1 MRLGSLQVFRSLGH
15 QHSVLRIVVAYTA
28 FAVCEFATWIA
39 MLVYAY
45 EQGGPTTAAVVA
57 VAQLLPAAGVALLM
71 GPLAD
76 RRSPAVVLIGGYA
89 VQALGMGATAVLLL
103 IDAAPIAVYVA
114 AVVGATAIAATRP
127 AQSALVPALTS
138 EADQLMACNVVIGWV
153 ENLSLLLAGVA
164 TGVALTFGS
173 VADVYVGAA
182 LLMAIATFL
191 VLPLRRLPFTR
202 RTKAERGMAAT
213 ESTAQLLRHDSA
225 ARLLVC
231 LIGAEFLVIGA
242 LDLLFVVMAVDVL
255 DAGAA
260 WAGYLNTAYG
270 AGALVFGAL
279 AALLIGRRLGPV
291 VLATAVVLG
300 LALAASTISGLAV
313 VMVLLAV
320 VGGARALLDVSV
332 RVLLQRTVPPHRLAG
347 VFGVAEGLLMIG
359 LAAGSLLV
367 PFLMSFG
374 GATLAMLGTAAI
386 LPALVLVSLP
396 LLMRLDQHAR
406 VPVVEI
412 SLLRQL
418 PLFTQLPATPL
429 AAVAQRL
436 ERIEF
441 EPGATLV
448 REGEIG
454 EHYYAIADGDVTVL
468 RRGRP
473 IARLGRADGMGEI
486 ALMRS
491 VPRTATAV
499 AETPVL
505 AYRLDRDAFME
516 AVTGHRAVFE
526 LAEEIV
532 RGHADRDAARD
543 AAREQPPAAES

>member
-1 MRLGSLQVFRSLGH
+1 
-15 QHSVLRIVVAYTA
+15 
-28 FAVCEFATWIA
+28 
-39 MLVYAY
+39 
-45 EQGGPTTAAVVA
+45 
-57 VAQLLPAAGVALLM
+57 
-71 GPLAD
+71 
-76 RRSPAVVLIGGYA
+76 
-89 VQALGMGATAVLLL
+89 
-103 IDAAPIAVYVA
+103 
-114 AVVGATAIAATRP
+114 
-127 AQSALVPALTS
+127 
-138 EADQLMACNVVIGWV
+138 
-153 ENLSLLLAGVA
+153 
-164 TGVALTFGS
+164 
-173 VADVYVGAA
+173 
-182 LLMAIATFL
+182 
-191 VLPLRRLPFTR
+191 
-202 RTKAERGMAAT
+202 
-213 ESTAQLLRHDSA
+213 
-225 ARLLVC
+225 LLVC

-291 VLATAVVLG
+291 VLATAVVTG
-300 LALAASTISGLAV
+300 LALAAATVSGLVA

-367 PFLMSFG
+367 PFLMSLG
-374 GATLAMLGTAAI
+374 GATLALLGTAAI
-386 LPALVLVSLP
+386 LPALVLIFLP
-396 LLMRLDQHAR
+396 LLLRLDQHAR

-418 PLFTQLPATPL
+418 PLFAQLPAKSL

-436 ERIEF
+436 ERVEL
-441 EPGATLV
+441 EPGAALV

-454 EHYYAIADGDVTVL
+454 KHYYAIADGHVTVL
-468 RRGRP
+468 QRGRP
-473 IARLGRADGMGEI
+473 IARLGRADGLGEI

-499 AETPVL
+499 AETWVL

-526 LAEEIV
+526 LAEAIV

-543 AAREQPPAAES
+543 HPPTGDPGPGST

>member
-1 MRLGSLQVFRSLGH
+1 MRAGSLQTFRSLGR
-15 QHSVLRIVVAYTA
+15 QHSVLRLVVAYTA

-57 VAQLLPAAGVALLM
+57 VAQLLPAAGVALLV

-76 RRSPAVVLIGGYA
+76 RHSPAVVLVAGYA

-103 IDAAPIAVYVA
+103 ADATPLAVYVG

-153 ENLSLLLAGVA
+153 ENLSLLVAGVT
-164 TGVALTFGS
+164 TGIALTFGS
-173 VADVYVGAA
+173 VGTVYTAA
-182 LLMAIATFL
+182 AVLMAFATFL
-191 VLPLRRLPFTR
+191 VLPLRRLPFVR
-202 RTKAERGMAAT
+202 RSRADRDTAAT
-213 ESTAQLLRHDSA
+213 GSTAQLLRHDPP
-225 ARLLVC
+225 ARLLVG
-231 LIGAEFLVIGA
+231 LIGAEYLVIGA

-270 AGALVFGAL
+270 AGSLVLGAL
-279 AALLIGRRLGPV
+279 AAVLIGRRLGPV
-291 VLATAVVLG
+291 VLGAAVLLG
-300 LALAASTISGLAV
+300 LALAAVTVSGLVV
-313 VMVLLAV
+313 VMLLLAV
-320 VGGARALLDVSV
+320 VGGTRTLLDISV
-332 RVLLQRTVPPHRLAG
+332 RVLLQRTVPPERLAG
-347 VFGVAEGLLMIG
+347 IFGVAEGLLMLG

-367 PFLMSFG
+367 PLLMSLG
-374 GATLAMLGTAAI
+374 GATLAVLGAAAI
-386 LPALVLVSLP
+386 LPVLVLARLP
-396 LLMRLDQHAR
+396 LLLRLDQHAR

-412 SLLRQL
+412 SLLRQI
-418 PLFTQLPATPL
+418 PLFAHLPATSL
-429 AAVAQRL
+429 AALAQRL
-436 ERIEF
+436 ERVEF
-441 EPGATLV
+441 EPGETLV
-448 REGEIG
+448 REGETG

-468 RRGRP
+468 QKNRP
-473 IARLGRADGMGEI
+473 IARLGRADGLGEI

-499 AETPVL
+499 AETRVL
-505 AYRLDRDAFME
+505 AYRLDRDAFLE
-516 AVTGHRAVFE
+516 AVTGHRAVLE
-526 LAEEIV
+526 SAEEIV

-543 AAREQPPAAES
+543 EPPETER

>member
-1 MRLGSLQVFRSLGH
+1 MSLGSLQTFRSLGR
-15 QHSVLRIVVAYTA
+15 QHSVLRLVVSYTA

-57 VAQLLPAAGVALLM
+57 VAQLLPAAGAALLV

-76 RRSPAVVLIGGYA
+76 RRSPAAVLIGGYA
-89 VQALGMGATAVLLL
+89 VQALGMGATAILLL
-103 IDAAPIAVYVA
+103 TDATPVVVYLG
-114 AVVGATAIAATRP
+114 AVVAATAIAATRP
-127 AQSALVPALTS
+127 AQSALVPALTT

-153 ENLSLLLAGVA
+153 ENLSLLIAGVA

-173 VADVYVGAA
+173 VADVYAGAA
-182 LLMAIATFL
+182 ALMAIATLL
-191 VLPLRRLPFTR
+191 VLPLRRLPFAR
-202 RTKAERGMAAT
+202 RSKSDRETTPT
-213 ESTAQLLRHDSA
+213 ESTAQLLRHDRP

-270 AGALVFGAL
+270 AGSLVFGAL

-291 VLATAVVLG
+291 VVATAVMLG
-300 LALAASTISGLAV
+300 LALAASTFSGLGV
-313 VMVLLAV
+313 VMVLLAI

-347 VFGVAEGLLMIG
+347 VFGLAEGLLMAG

-367 PFLMSFG
+367 PFLMSLG
-374 GATLAMLGTAAI
+374 GATLALLGTAAI
-386 LPALVLVSLP
+386 LPALVLAFLP
-396 LLMRLDQHAR
+396 LLLRLDQHAR

-418 PLFTQLPATPL
+418 PLFAQLPATSL

-436 ERIEF
+436 ERVEF

-448 REGEIG
+448 REGDLG

-468 RRGRP
+468 QRGRH
-473 IARLGRADGMGEI
+473 IARLGRADGLGEI

-499 AETPVL
+499 AETRVL
-505 AYRLDRDAFME
+505 TYRLDRDAFLE
-516 AVTGHRAVFE
+516 AVMGHRAVFE
-526 LAEEIV
+526 SAEEIV

-543 AAREQPPAAES
+543 KPPATES

>member
-1 MRLGSLQVFRSLGH
+1 MKAGSLQTFRSLGR
-15 QHSVLRIVVAYTA
+15 QHSVLRLVVAYTA

-45 EQGGPTTAAVVA
+45 EQDGPTTAAVVA
-57 VAQLLPAAGVALLM
+57 VAQLLPAAGVALLV

-76 RRSPAVVLIGGYA
+76 RHSPAVVLVAGYA

-103 IDAAPIAVYVA
+103 SGAPPLAVYVG

-164 TGVALTFGS
+164 TGIALTFGS
-173 VADVYVGAA
+173 VGTVYTAA
-182 LLMAIATFL
+182 AVLMAGATFL
-191 VLPLRRLPFTR
+191 VLPLRRLPFVR
-202 RTKAERGMAAT
+202 RSRADRDPADTG
-213 ESTAQLLRHDSA
+213 STAELLRHDPP

-231 LIGAEFLVIGA
+231 LIGAEYLVIGA

-270 AGALVFGAL
+270 AGSLVLGAL
-279 AALLIGRRLGPV
+279 AAVLIGRRLGPV
-291 VLATAVVLG
+291 VLGAAVLLG
-300 LALAASTISGLAV
+300 LALAAVTVSGLVV
-313 VMVLLAV
+313 VMLLLAV
-320 VGGARALLDVSV
+320 VGGTRTLLDISV
-332 RVLLQRTVPPHRLAG
+332 RVLLQRTVPPERLAG
-347 VFGVAEGLLMIG
+347 VFGVAEGLLMLG

-367 PFLMSFG
+367 PLLMSIG
-374 GATLAMLGTAAI
+374 GATLAVLGAAAI
-386 LPALVLVSLP
+386 LPVLVLARLP
-396 LLMRLDQHAR
+396 LLLRLDQHAR

-412 SLLRQL
+412 SLLRQI
-418 PLFTQLPATPL
+418 PLFAHLPATAL
-429 AAVAQRL
+429 AALAQRL
-436 ERIEF
+436 ERVEF
-441 EPGATLV
+441 EPGDALV
-448 REGEIG
+448 REGETG
-454 EHYYAIADGDVTVL
+454 EHYFAIADGDVTVL
-468 RRGRP
+468 QKDRP
-473 IARLGRADGMGEI
+473 IARLGRADGLGEI

-499 AETPVL
+499 AETRVL
-505 AYRLDRDAFME
+505 AYRLDRDAFLE
-516 AVTGHRAVFE
+516 AVTGHRAVLE
-526 LAEEIV
+526 SAEEIV

-543 AAREQPPAAES
+543 QPPTTEP

>member
-1 MRLGSLQVFRSLGH
+1 
-15 QHSVLRIVVAYTA
+15 
-28 FAVCEFATWIA
+28 
-39 MLVYAY
+39 
-45 EQGGPTTAAVVA
+45 
-57 VAQLLPAAGVALLM
+57 
-71 GPLAD
+71 
-76 RRSPAVVLIGGYA
+76 
-89 VQALGMGATAVLLL
+89 
-103 IDAAPIAVYVA
+103 
-114 AVVGATAIAATRP
+114 
-127 AQSALVPALTS
+127 
-138 EADQLMACNVVIGWV
+138 
-153 ENLSLLLAGVA
+153 
-164 TGVALTFGS
+164 
-173 VADVYVGAA
+173 
-182 LLMAIATFL
+182 
-191 VLPLRRLPFTR
+191 
-202 RTKAERGMAAT
+202 
-213 ESTAQLLRHDSA
+213 
-225 ARLLVC
+225 LLVS

-255 DAGAA
+255 VAGAS
-260 WAGYLNTAYG
+260 WAGYRNKAYG

-291 VLATAVVLG
+291 VVATAVVCG

-320 VGGARALLDVSV
+320 VGGTRALLDVSV

-367 PFLMSFG
+367 PFLMSLG
-374 GATLAMLGTAAI
+374 GATLALLGTAAI
-386 LPALVLVSLP
+386 LPALVLAFLP

-418 PLFTQLPATPL
+418 PLFAQLPATSL

-441 EPGATLV
+441 EPGAALV

-454 EHYYAIADGDVTVL
+454 EHYYAIAEGDVTV
-468 RRGRP
+468 RQRGRP
-473 IARLGRADGMGEI
+473 IARLGRADGLGEI

-499 AETPVL
+499 AETRVL

-526 LAEEIV
+526 MAEEIV
-532 RGHADRDAARD
+532 RGHVDRDAARD
-543 AAREQPPAAES
+543 AARDQPPASE

>member
-1 MRLGSLQVFRSLGH
+1 MSLGSLQAFRSLGH

-57 VAQLLPAAGVALLM
+57 VAQLLPAAGVALLV

-103 IDAAPIAVYVA
+103 TDAAPIAVYVG
-114 AVVGATAIAATRP
+114 AVVAATAIAATRP

-153 ENLSLLLAGVA
+153 ENLSLLIAGVA
-164 TGVALTFGS
+164 TGIALTFGS
-173 VADVYVGAA
+173 VADVYAGAA
-182 LLMAIATFL
+182 VLMAIATFL

-202 RTKAERGMAAT
+202 RSKTDRDRAAT
-213 ESTAQLLRHDSA
+213 ESTAQLLRHDPA

-291 VLATAVVLG
+291 IVGTAVLLG

-320 VGGARALLDVSV
+320 VGGTRALLDVSV

-367 PFLMSFG
+367 PFLMSLG
-374 GATLAMLGTAAI
+374 GATLALLGTAAI
-386 LPALVLVSLP
+386 LPALVLATLP
-396 LLMRLDQHAR
+396 LLMRVDQHAR

-418 PLFTQLPATPL
+418 PLFAQLPATSL
-429 AAVAQRL
+429 AAVAQCL
-436 ERIEF
+436 ERVEF
-441 EPGATLV
+441 EPGAMLV
-448 REGEIG
+448 REGDFG
-454 EHYYAIADGDVTVL
+454 EYYYAIADGDVTVL
-468 RRGRP
+468 QRGHP
-473 IARLGRADGMGEI
+473 IARLGRADGLGEI

-499 AETPVL
+499 AETRVL
-505 AYRLDRDAFME
+505 AYRLDRESFLE
-516 AVTGHRAVFE
+516 AVTGHRVVFE
-526 LAEEIV
+526 SAEEIV

-543 AAREQPPAAES
+543 TAREKPPATEA

>member
-1 MRLGSLQVFRSLGH
+1 MSLGSLQNFRSLGR

-57 VAQLLPAAGVALLM
+57 VAQLLPAAGVALLV
-71 GPLAD
+71 GPVAD

-89 VQALGMGATAVLLL
+89 VQALGMGATGVLLL
-103 IDAAPIAVYVA
+103 TDATPGVVYVG
-114 AVVGATAIAATRP
+114 AVVAATAMAATRP

-153 ENLSLLLAGVA
+153 ENLSLLVAGVA

-173 VADVYVGAA
+173 VGHVYAA
-182 LLMAIATFL
+182 AAVLMALATFL
-191 VLPLRRLPFTR
+191 VLPLRRLPFAR
-202 RTKAERGMAAT
+202 RTKADRDTAST
-213 ESTAQLLRHDSA
+213 ESTAQLLRADPA

-255 DAGAA
+255 DAGPA

-291 VLATAVVLG
+291 VLGTAMLLG
-300 LALAASTISGLAV
+300 LALVASTISGLAV
-313 VMVLLAV
+313 VMVLFAI

-347 VFGVAEGLLMIG
+347 IFGVAEGLLMIG

-367 PFLMSFG
+367 PLLMSLG
-374 GATLAMLGTAAI
+374 GATLALLGTAAI
-386 LPALVLVSLP
+386 LPALVLARLP
-396 LLMRLDQHAR
+396 LLFRLDQHAR

-412 SLLRQL
+412 SLLRQI
-418 PLFTQLPATPL
+418 PLFAQLPATSL
-429 AAVAQRL
+429 AALAQGL
-436 ERIEF
+436 ERVEF
-441 EPGATLV
+441 EPGETLV
-448 REGEIG
+448 REGETG
-454 EHYYAIADGDVTVL
+454 EYYYAIADGDVTVL
-468 RRGRP
+468 QKDRT
-473 IARLGRADGMGEI
+473 IARLGRADGLGEI

-499 AETPVL
+499 AETHVL
-505 AYRLDRDAFME
+505 AYRLDRDAFLE
-516 AVTGHRAVFE
+516 AVTGHRAVLE
-526 LAEEIV
+526 AAEEVV

-543 AAREQPPAAES
+543 QPPTTEP